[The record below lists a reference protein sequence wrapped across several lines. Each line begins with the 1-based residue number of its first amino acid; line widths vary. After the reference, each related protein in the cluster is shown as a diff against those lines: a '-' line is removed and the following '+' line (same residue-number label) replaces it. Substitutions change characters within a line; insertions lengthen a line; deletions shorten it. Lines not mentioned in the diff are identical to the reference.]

1 VDTSNKIADSI
12 FANYFT
18 NENTLISDFDN
29 VNISISESELSE
41 TLEVSGDS
49 NFVWQINEEKLKDD
63 LKGEEKKLL
72 PTIMQDYS
80 EIQVAE
86 AIVKPFWIS
95 TFPEDKKDI
104 KIEIIK

>member
-1 VDTSNKIADSI
+1 
-12 FANYFT
+12 
-18 NENTLISDFDN
+18 
-29 VNISISESELSE
+29 
-41 TLEVSGDS
+41 
-49 NFVWQINEEKLKDD
+49 
-63 LKGEEKKLL
+63 
-72 PTIMQDYS
+72 MQDYT